1 MKTPLPTHAPDCC
14 LYSAAREIARRERD
28 APGFHFPTALEQAA
42 TASAAD
48 LADLLRGR
56 FTAARPSLIRERARV
71 LVQSCY

>member
-14 LYSAAREIARRERD
+14 LYSAAREIARRERN

-48 LADLLRGR
+48 LADLLRER
-56 FTAARPSLIRERARV
+56 FTDARPSLVRERARV